1 MLRQF
6 VSSTRSGEEDEP
18 LQSTLWIYTPDYD
31 NYGSIK
37 SIQNITT
44 ARSDYKPYW
53 KDLDTIKTIEK
64 SKFPTDLESEQVTA
78 LQHWLNF
85 DQIETLE
92 VHDEDFMNLID
103 FNQLNNYDK
112 LTWEQ
117 VDAL

>member
-1 MLRQF
+1 
-6 VSSTRSGEEDEP
+6 
-18 LQSTLWIYTPDYD
+18 
-31 NYGSIK
+31 
-37 SIQNITT
+37 
-44 ARSDYKPYW
+44 
-53 KDLDTIKTIEK
+53 
-64 SKFPTDLESEQVTA
+64 VTA

-85 DQIETLE
+85 DQIATLE

>member
-1 MLRQF
+1 
-6 VSSTRSGEEDEP
+6 
-18 LQSTLWIYTPDYD
+18 
-31 NYGSIK
+31 
-37 SIQNITT
+37 
-44 ARSDYKPYW
+44 
-53 KDLDTIKTIEK
+53 
-64 SKFPTDLESEQVTA
+64 VTA